1 MMTKVGDIVWVYDR
15 NTGYK
20 VRGIVADINSGWYK
34 IKTDRETMWIS
45 NVSLEL
51 IEKSVLPN
59 GITVKQLIGELKK
72 YNPEDKV
79 YMYNSE
85 GDLYNIVRVMKD
97 KSKLVVF

>member
-51 IEKSVLPN
+51 IERSVLPN
-59 GITVKQLIGELKK
+59 GDTYEC
-72 YNPEDKV
+72 
-79 YMYNSE
+79 
-85 GDLYNIVRVMKD
+85 
-97 KSKLVVF
+97 

>member
-51 IEKSVLPN
+51 
-59 GITVKQLIGELKK
+59 
-72 YNPEDKV
+72 
-79 YMYNSE
+79 
-85 GDLYNIVRVMKD
+85 
-97 KSKLVVF
+97 